1 VSPVGEAG
9 CPMKERPILFSAPMV
24 QAILAG
30 RKTQTRR
37 LVKPQPRWHE
47 GPVKGM
53 GSRFWEF
60 GWATVFESGHVHT
73 WDDDGIGG
81 ENWDA
86 NRFPDEDRYT
96 QALLRSPRT
105 KKCPYGQVGDRL
117 WVRETFWQE
126 VCLPSGAPESEYD
139 EYEEA
144 DYVATPEC
152 LDPPTPKFSQTVE
165 EWTGEVVPGEWWLAP
180 PNDWD
185 GESAEDLEQRG
196 QWVFLPWSAKKVP
209 SIHMPR
215 WASRIT
221 LEITGVRVER
231 LQDIRPSDI
240 PCEGVTFGGL
250 STPDSLTKDFEILW
264 DGINAERGFGWA
276 ANPWVW
282 VIEFKRVTP
291 C

>member
-1 VSPVGEAG
+1 V
-9 CPMKERPILFSAPMV
+9 KERPILFNGAMV

-37 LVKPQPRWHE
+37 VMKPQPQWHE

-117 WVRETFWQE
+117 WVRETWSPDCSKAYPFQRAVYRANDDE
-126 VCLPSGAPESEYD
+126 YTQHAKDCRDRADRDNHAPEG
-139 EYEEA
+139 
-144 DYVATPEC
+144 C
-152 LDPPTPKFSQTVE
+152 LCDFR
-165 EWTGEVVPGEWWLAP
+165 W
-180 PNDWD
+180 
-185 GESAEDLEQRG
+185 R
-196 QWVFLPWSAKKVP
+196 P

-215 WASRIT
+215 SASRIM
-221 LEITGVRVER
+221 LENMGVRVER
-231 LQDIRPSDI
+231 LQEISEDDARA
-240 PCEGVTFGGL
+240 EGYEGHRTDDGCGGFDPFRDVDARDAFL
-250 STPDSLTKDFEILW
+250 AGE
-264 DGINAERGFGWA
+264 WA
-276 ANPWVW
+276 SSKLKKYGNPWVW
-282 VIEFKRVTP
+282 VIEFRRLP
-291 C
+291 

>member
-1 VSPVGEAG
+1 MSPAGEARRAMSQLEI
-9 CPMKERPILFSAPMV
+9 PV
-24 QAILAG
+24 
-30 RKTQTRR
+30 TTR
-37 LVKPQPRWHE
+37 LSH
-47 GPVKGM
+47 
-53 GSRFWEF
+53 
-60 GWATVFESGHVHT
+60 
-73 WDDDGIGG
+73 D
-81 ENWDA
+81 
-86 NRFPDEDRYT
+86 
-96 QALLRSPRT
+96 ALLRTLALHLRDPEKVQFPEPNLNGWAMGGDYGSPDLLEIPKSYSRFVRKVFEVKAT
-105 KKCPYGQVGDRL
+105 QSDLLSDLRADKWLRYLPLCDRM
-117 WVRETFWQE
+117 TFAVQE